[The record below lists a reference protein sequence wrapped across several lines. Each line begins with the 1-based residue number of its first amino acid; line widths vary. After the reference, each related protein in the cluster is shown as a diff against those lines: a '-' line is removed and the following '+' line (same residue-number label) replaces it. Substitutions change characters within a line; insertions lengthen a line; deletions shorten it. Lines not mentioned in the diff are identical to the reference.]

1 MWVECVP
8 NFSEGRRKD
17 VLEALM
23 AAAAVPGARVLGLS
37 ADPDHNRAVLTLAGD
52 AQAVLEGVFR
62 ASRVAVAEIDLRTHR
77 GTHPRMGAVDVVPFV
92 PLGATPMSACVELA
106 RRLGRRLAEELQ
118 LPVYLYERAATRPD
132 RQNLA
137 DVRRPQFEGLT
148 AWLSDPSHQPDFGP
162 PRPHPTAGAVAV
174 GARPP
179 LVAFNVFLETQDVE
193 VAKRVARAVR
203 GSSGGLRGVKAL
215 AMDTVTRGRVQVSMN
230 LVDPGRTGLATALD
244 MVRREAARYGVAVT
258 GTELVGFVP
267 LDALV
272 QAARYTL
279 QLHDL
284 DRDHVLEW
292 ALLAP
297 DGRPVVEGVG
307 EDADDE
313 RDQGPGR

>member
-8 NFSEGRRKD
+8 NFSEGRRRE
-17 VLEALM
+17 VLQGLL
-23 AAAAVPGARVLGLS
+23 AAAAVPGVRVLGLS
-37 ADPDHNRAVLTLAGD
+37 ADPDHNRAVLTLAGEGE
-52 AQAVLEGVFR
+52 AVLEAVFR
-62 ASRVAVAEIDLRTHR
+62 ASRLAVAEIDLRQHR
-77 GTHPRMGAVDVVPFV
+77 GTHPRIGAVDVVPFV
-92 PLGATPMSACVELA
+92 PLGGTPMSACVELA
-106 RRLGRRLAEELQ
+106 RQLGRRLGEELQ

-137 DVRRPQFEGLT
+137 DVRRPQFEGLA
-148 AWLSDPSHQPDFGP
+148 AWFEDPAHRPDFGP
-162 PRPHPTAGAVAV
+162 PRPHPTAGAAAV

-179 LVAFNVFLETQDVE
+179 LVAFNVFLDTQEVD

-203 GSSGGLRGVKAL
+203 GSNGGLRGVKAL
-215 AMDTVTRGRVQVSMN
+215 AMDTETRGRVQVSMN

-272 QAARYTL
+272 QAAQYTL
-279 QLHDL
+279 QLHGL
-284 DRDHVLEW
+284 SRNHVLEW

-307 EDADDE
+307 DDADDGQHDE
-313 RDQGPGR
+313 PKL